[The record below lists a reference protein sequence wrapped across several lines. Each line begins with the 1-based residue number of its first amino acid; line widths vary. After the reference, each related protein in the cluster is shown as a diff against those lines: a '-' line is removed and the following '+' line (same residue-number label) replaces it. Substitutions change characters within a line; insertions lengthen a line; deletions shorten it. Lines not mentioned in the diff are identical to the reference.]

1 MANNRDSG
9 PMWVVSA
16 ISNRDFMRAFNFQF
30 EWPMTLSDC
39 QNFWVAFVGKIK
51 SLFEVESRQVA
62 KEEEKSLPE
71 PVSERLPATTAENLE
86 SEQQNTQNP
95 TQSISSNGI
104 SKKQRK
110 KFYSNK
116 KRQ

>member
-1 MANNRDSG
+1 
-9 PMWVVSA
+9 
-16 ISNRDFMRAFNFQF
+16 
-30 EWPMTLSDC
+30 MTLSDC

-51 SLFEVESRQVA
+51 SLFEVEGRQVA

-86 SEQQNTQNP
+86 SEQNTQNP

>member
-9 PMWVVSA
+9 PMWVVSS

-51 SLFEVESRQVA
+51 SLFEVEGRQVT
-62 KEEEKSLPE
+62 KEEEKSLLE

-86 SEQQNTQNP
+86 SEQNTQNP

>member
-1 MANNRDSG
+1 
-9 PMWVVSA
+9 
-16 ISNRDFMRAFNFQF
+16 
-30 EWPMTLSDC
+30 MTLSDC

-51 SLFEVESRQVA
+51 SLFEVEGRQVT
-62 KEEEKSLPE
+62 KEEEKSLLE

-86 SEQQNTQNP
+86 SEQNP

>member
-1 MANNRDSG
+1 
-9 PMWVVSA
+9 
-16 ISNRDFMRAFNFQF
+16 
-30 EWPMTLSDC
+30 MTLSDC
-39 QNFWVAFVGKIK
+39 QGFWVAFVGKIK
-51 SLFEVESRQVA
+51 SLEGRQVA
-62 KEEEKSLPE
+62 KEEEKSLLE

-86 SEQQNTQNP
+86 SEQNTQNP